1 MSMLTWLTRGPKTRS
16 GASSGDTESLIEES
30 LQETNASATD
40 KGDSEVRSKSLL
52 PTRAES
58 TPPCPKSL
66 RVKRREKTC
75 FGDKKPSSKMA
86 VGRSL
91 HYK

>member
-16 GASSGDTESLIEES
+16 GASSSDTESLIEES
-30 LQETNASATD
+30 LQETNGSATD

-58 TPPCPKSL
+58 TTLSQESES
-66 RVKRREKTC
+66 EKTGKNL
-75 FGDKKPSSKMA
+75 F
-86 VGRSL
+86 R
-91 HYK
+91 